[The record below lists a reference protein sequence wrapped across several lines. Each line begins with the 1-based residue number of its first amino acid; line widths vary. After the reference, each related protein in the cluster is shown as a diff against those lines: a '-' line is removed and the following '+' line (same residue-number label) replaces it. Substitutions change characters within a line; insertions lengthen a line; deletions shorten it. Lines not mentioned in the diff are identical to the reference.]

1 MSNFILLRYL
11 FIYIQIWFIL
21 LYVIHYC
28 SGSDNATFYNSN
40 NTKKEV
46 ENYSNFG
53 KEAEQSYNNKTNK
66 KVILFSDAN
75 FINLRILPNNSQSV
89 NHLNKYF
96 CNSKKF
102 LKTLISRNYCS
113 KISNYIK
120 TKYNWLDV
128 SRNWQK
134 RLYRYGYWICL
145 RDTGAG
151 GDCLY
156 SSVISALDLK
166 NITVTDL
173 RKKVANNFVGFKN
186 KKIKAI
192 SENYTSDLS
201 KYQISNNEENII
213 HIIENNWDS
222 VSFIDKLKIMSYQE
236 LSGLWDDPWS
246 PTNILNN
253 NQLKNKNITTPFLKA
268 IMVRDKL
275 SIPGNIH
282 WGTEL
287 DITNLEEV
295 LNIQILLFWKERGI
309 FYPIINVNL
318 NADYIILLYYDGLI
332 QHFQVIGIKKIISNL
347 NEDFVS
353 KFTSYSLPTI
363 IRYFIKND
371 TKKDLKPKQ
380 SI

>member
-1 MSNFILLRYL
+1 MNNFTLLKYL

-28 SGSDNATFYNSN
+28 HGSDNTTFSNSN
-40 NTKKEV
+40 NITKEV
-46 ENYSNFG
+46 KSHYDFEKKVRQF
-53 KEAEQSYNNKTNK
+53 YNNGTNK
-66 KVILFSDAN
+66 KVMLFN
-75 FINLRILPNNSQSV
+75 YEFINLKLLPNNSQSR
-89 NHLNKYF
+89 NHLNKYVY
-96 CNSKKF
+96 NSKKI
-102 LKTLISRNYCS
+102 LKTFLLRNYCS
-113 KISNYIK
+113 KISSYIK
-120 TKYNWLDV
+120 TRYNWLDV
-128 SRNWQK
+128 SRNWQE

-186 KKIKAI
+186 EEIKAI
-192 SENYTSDLS
+192 SENYTSNLF
-201 KYQISNNEENII
+201 KYQKLNKEESII

-222 VSFIDKLKIMSYQE
+222 VSFIDKLKMMSYQE
-236 LSGLWDDPWS
+236 LSGIWDDPWS

-253 NQLKNKNITTPFLKA
+253 NQLENRNITTPFLKA

-287 DITNLEEV
+287 DINSLEEI

-309 FYPIINVNL
+309 FYPIINVNS
-318 NADYIILLYYDGLI
+318 NADYIILLYYDGVI
-332 QHFQVIGIKKIISNL
+332 QHFQVIGIKKVTSNL

-353 KFTSYSLPTI
+353 KFTSYSLPRI
-363 IRYFIKND
+363 IRYLIKND
-371 TKKDLKPKQ
+371 TKKDLEPKQ